1 MWIIKIFIIQCSYPP
16 RILNEH
22 WCIYSCLQIPPREN
36 WFQYVR
42 RVYATAI
49 NFPCI
54 IILVTNISLRYTP
67 PECWMLQGVPINMRL
82 NPLFN
87 LIHNCTSKSFVW
99 WMNEWMSYPCYL
111 LWKLC
116 GFSITVTCSFMLLR
130 QQEKLS
136 ELNKFKARKTTVTFT
151 VFIRYNLIWHDP
163 L

>member
-1 MWIIKIFIIQCSYPP
+1 MLCSYHP

-42 RVYATAI
+42 REYATAI

-54 IILVTNISLRYTP
+54 IILVTYIFLRYTPP

-87 LIHNCTSKSFVW
+87 LIHNGTSKSFVW
-99 WMNEWMSYPCYL
+99 SRMNELS
-111 LWKLC
+111 
-116 GFSITVTCSFMLLR
+116 MLFTLKAVWFLYNGDR
-130 QQEKLS
+130 QLYAS
-136 ELNKFKARKTTVTFT
+136 KTTKEIVRIKLIYSKKNYSDLDS
-151 VFIRYNLIWHDP
+151 IRYNLIWHDP